1 MPPLAPESA
10 DAAADWLAAR
20 LTAPVPPPAF
30 TGDMPAELRPE
41 TEDDAYRIQRALE
54 TRLSERGGF
63 GPTIGWK
70 VGATTAGMQRLLKM
84 PGPGAGRMF
93 RSSLVEPGSRLDPR
107 LFRRLGIECEIAVI
121 LAHGL
126 DARTRP
132 VTLDEAAAA
141 IGEMR
146 PAIEI
151 VDDRYGGDFGAIGAP
166 SLIADNLFHARLVLG
181 EPPDRAPSPDELPS
195 LVGVTLAN
203 GREMGR
209 GTGADVLGHP
219 LQAVVWLANR
229 LGQLGR
235 TVEAGEIVM
244 TGSLPLPYWIA
255 PGDRIEIRID
265 RLGAVAVSFDG

>member
-1 MPPLAPESA
+1 MPPLAPDAA
-10 DAAADWLAAR
+10 DAAAEWLAAR
-20 LTAPVPPPAF
+20 LTAAAPPPPF
-30 TGDMPAELRPE
+30 TGDMPSGLRPQ

-54 TRLSERGGF
+54 TRLAERGF

-70 VGATTAGMQRLLKM
+70 VGATTPGMQRLLKM

-93 RSSLVEPGSRLDPR
+93 RSSRVEPGSRLDPR
-107 LFRRLGIECEIAVI
+107 RFRRLGIECEIAVT
-121 LAHGL
+121 LSRGL
-126 DARTRP
+126 DARARP
-132 VTLDEAAAA
+132 VTLEEAAAA
-141 IGEMR
+141 VGEMR

-166 SLIADNLFHARLVLG
+166 SLIADNLFHMGLVLG

-209 GTGADVLGHP
+209 GTGADVLAHP
-219 LQAVVWLANR
+219 LQSLVWLANR

-235 TVEAGEIVM
+235 TIEAGEIVM

-265 RLGAVAVSFDG
+265 RLGSAAVSFDG

>member
-1 MPPLAPESA
+1 MPPLSPETV
-10 DAAADWLAAR
+10 DAAAEWLAAQ
-20 LTAPVPPPAF
+20 LTAAAPPPAF
-30 TGDMPAELRPE
+30 TSDMPAGLRPE
-41 TEDDAYRIQRALE
+41 TEDDGYRIQRALE
-54 TRLSERGGF
+54 ARLSERGF

-70 VGATTAGMQRLLKM
+70 VGATTLGTQRLLKM

-93 RSSLVEPGSRLDPR
+93 RASVVEPGSRLDAR
-107 LFRRLGIECEIAVI
+107 LFRRAGIECEIVVI
-121 LAHGL
+121 LARGL

-141 IGEMR
+141 VGEMR

-151 VDDRYGGDFGAIGAP
+151 VDYRFGGELGTTGAP
-166 SLIADNLFHARLVLG
+166 MLIADNLLHSRIVLG

-203 GREMGR
+203 GRETAR

-235 TVEAGEIVM
+235 TVEAGETVM
-244 TGSLPLPYWIA
+244 TGTIPAPYWLA

-265 RLGAVAVSFDG
+265 RLGSVAVSFDG